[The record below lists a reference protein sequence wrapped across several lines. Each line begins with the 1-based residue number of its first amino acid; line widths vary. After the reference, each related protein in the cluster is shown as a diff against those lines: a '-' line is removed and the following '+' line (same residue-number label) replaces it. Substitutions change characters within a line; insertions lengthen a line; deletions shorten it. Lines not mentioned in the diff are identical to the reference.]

1 MSEATLSESALEMI
15 SSATMRPDLVR
26 VRGRGKSR
34 RYAQMELYHL
44 SIVSRGRGRGPA
56 AQGGRRHLVAPSIE
70 SR

>member
-56 AQGGRRHLVAPSIE
+56 AQGRRCHLVAPSIE